1 MISIVH
7 QNVGSDKM
15 SEMNF
20 SALTGRKTALV
31 LDQKD
36 NVGVALTDLT
46 KGDACTVIEDGG
58 KEYQVTVTEDIMF
71 GHKFALVD
79 LKQDEGVYKYGEE
92 IGKMKTAIAKGGW
105 IHSHNMYC
113 DRGMK

>member
-1 MISIVH
+1 MYVS
-7 QNVGSDKM
+7 NVIQM
-15 SEMNF
+15 SAMD
-20 SALTGRKTALV
+20 LGRLAGGKTALV

-36 NVGVALTDLT
+36 NVAVALTDLAA
-46 KGDACTVIEDGG
+46 GDSCLVAEDGG
-58 KEYQVTVTEDIMF
+58 RKYQVTVLEKIPF

-79 LKQDEGVYKYGEE
+79 LGKDEAVYKYGEE
-92 IGKMKTAIAKGGW
+92 IGKMKAAINKGGW